1 MLWIGLASY
10 VKTDMKL
17 YINIMVKMMTTAS
30 VIKKI
35 KVNHVGFYR

>member
-17 YINIMVKMMTTAS
+17 YINIMVKMMTTAN